1 MHRTKKQSG
10 NGHGHGCVPTQSL
23 PMSAFAG
30 KADIAQTSENV
41 CFCPKAD
48 IDQFSHELCRKLASS
63 SGAH

>member
-1 MHRTKKQSG
+1 
-10 NGHGHGCVPTQSL
+10 
-23 PMSAFAG
+23 MSAFG
-30 KADIAQTSENV
+30 VIADIARVVVNV